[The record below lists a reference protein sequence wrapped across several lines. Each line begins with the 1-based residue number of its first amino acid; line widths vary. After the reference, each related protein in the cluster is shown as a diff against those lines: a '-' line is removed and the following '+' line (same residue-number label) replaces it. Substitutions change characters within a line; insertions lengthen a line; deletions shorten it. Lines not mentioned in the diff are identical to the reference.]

1 MDEQT
6 SPHPIPTAPTAAGA
20 PGSRPALR
28 DRVLGWR
35 GVVGVALASVILGG
49 AGGAVLG
56 AVSNG
61 GDSGGPG
68 GFGGFRGPGMMQSSQ
83 NQPNQNQQNQNQ
95 QLPDGLPG
103 NQGQTP
109 PTGTPGQ
116 LPPST
121 APQQEEQNS

>member
-6 SPHPIPTAPTAAGA
+6 SPDPIPSPSTSNRA
-20 PGSRPALR
+20 PGGRPALR

-35 GVVGVALASVILGG
+35 GVAGVALASVILGG

-61 GDSGGPG
+61 GDSRGPG
-68 GFGGFRGPGMMQSSQ
+68 GFGGRGMVQNSQ
-83 NQPNQNQQNQNQ
+83 NQQPPN
-95 QLPDGLPG
+95 GLPG
-103 NQGQTP
+103 NQGGQQP

-121 APQQEEQNS
+121 APQQEQQKS